1 MLSKNNF
8 REQIID
14 RGIDYYNRNLVNE
27 LNVINNDVYA
37 KVNGY
42 NVYIKPDSYYC
53 SCPCYEYR
61 ENCKHL
67 YALLL
72 KIEDLMEEDLT
83 DDSANDLIHF
93 ENKAYYEILSE
104 IDKYMTDI
112 NSVEILRL
120 GNELL
125 DMIIENEIIG
135 EPELVD
141 KICSYEHILK
151 QIDPT
156 DIFGTILDHLTFIPD
171 YNI

>member
-1 MLSKNNF
+1 
-8 REQIID
+8 
-14 RGIDYYNRNLVNE
+14 
-27 LNVINNDVYA
+27 
-37 KVNGY
+37 
-42 NVYIKPDSYYC
+42 
-53 SCPCYEYR
+53 
-61 ENCKHL
+61 
-67 YALLL
+67 
-72 KIEDLMEEDLT
+72 
-83 DDSANDLIHF
+83 LIHF
-93 ENKAYYEILSE
+93 ENKAYYVILSE